1 MTNTIAT
8 KAGASVPAMIDLI
21 EKRGEARVDSRLI
34 AQALGTKH
42 QSTFELV
49 KQYQTYLETIG
60 LLPFQT
66 GKANGGRPEKFAL
79 LNEDQAIFLLTLSRN
94 TKRVVELKL
103 KLIQAFSEAR
113 RAAELHVEY
122 LPGYHQL
129 HDQLHRLA
137 DGSPNERWVHVN
149 INKLL
154 NRTAGIE
161 AGQRPRAGVPHKALL
176 IAAQHLAAQAMQ
188 GAPDHHEGYARA
200 KKALEPLAAPLIGGP
215 K

>member
-1 MTNTIAT
+1 MSNTVAT
-8 KAGASVPAMIDLI
+8 KAGVSVPAMIALI

-34 AQALGTKH
+34 AQTLDTKH

-49 KQYQTYLETIG
+49 KRYQTDLEAFG

-79 LNEDQAIFLLTLSRN
+79 LNEDQAFFLLTLSKN

-103 KLIQAFSEAR
+103 RLVKAFGEAR

-129 HDQLHRLA
+129 HDQLHLLA
-137 DGSPNERWVHVN
+137 DGSPNERHVHAN
-149 INKLL
+149 INRLL
-154 NRTAGIE
+154 NKTAGIE
-161 AGQRPRAGVPHKALL
+161 AGQRPRAGVPQKAML
-176 IAAQHLAAQAMQ
+176 IAAQYMATQAMQ

>member
-1 MTNTIAT
+1 MTNTNT
-8 KAGASVPAMIDLI
+8 TTAGVSVPAIITLI
-21 EKRGEARVDSRLI
+21 EKRGESRVDSRLI
-34 AQALGTKH
+34 AQTLDTKH

-49 KQYQTYLETIG
+49 KRYQTDLEAFG

-113 RAAELHVEY
+113 RAADLHAEY
-122 LPGYHQL
+122 LPTYHGL
-129 HDQLHRLA
+129 HDQLHLLA
-137 DGSPNERWVHVN
+137 GGSPNERWVHVN
-149 INKLL
+149 LNKLV

-161 AGQRPRAGVPHKALL
+161 PGQRPHADVPHKALL

-188 GAPDHHEGYARA
+188 GAADHHDGYARA
-200 KKALEPLAAPLIGGP
+200 KQALEPLARIGGP
-215 K
+215 Q